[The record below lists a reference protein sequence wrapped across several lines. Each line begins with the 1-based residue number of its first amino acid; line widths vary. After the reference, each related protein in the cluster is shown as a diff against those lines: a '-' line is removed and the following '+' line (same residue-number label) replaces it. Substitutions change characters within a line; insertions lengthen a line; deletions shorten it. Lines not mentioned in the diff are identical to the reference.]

1 MPTTELH
8 DKHSDVNLMIIVSH
22 DIIVAQDNRGQ
33 HQQLP
38 DTTTLLVIYFGQN
51 THLLSAVSPSSHVLV
66 SAAQC
71 LMMGGNETADS
82 DHP

>member
-1 MPTTELH
+1 
-8 DKHSDVNLMIIVSH
+8 MIIVSH

-33 HQQLP
+33 HHQQP
-38 DTTTLLVIYFGQN
+38 DTTTHTLLVIYFGQS